1 MVGAELVFPGVEAG
15 SGVSGRLLEL
25 RRVVAEDP
33 ALRAAEV
40 RAELRPRVRHG
51 VVEVDRFYWSARWPA
66 PGDPLGFGAR
76 TVFWDRRDGRVRVLD
91 FPDEPALTWLREP
104 TGPLWSWGERSRLR
118 ILRYIPLRRVTFLLE
133 GADGL
138 APRVIAKTKR
148 TSSLVRAAETLRAAD
163 AAAGRSA
170 AGEFVVPRPLGLDLD
185 RRVLLLEEVPG
196 EPLGSVFDPAAGE
209 ATLRRLGAVHRGVHE
224 LEVPGVPVLATADWV
239 DAAAKAAE
247 QVAALVPS
255 VADAVRRLL
264 GRLAATAPPDEPGAF
279 CQGDF
284 VPSQILCDPTGW
296 AVLDLDD
303 GHVTDPHAEVAALH
317 VALPRELRL
326 PAGTAT
332 DEARAAYLEGYQE
345 RAGRALD
352 PDRLRWFLGVAQLR
366 YLARRLVKGRAAPGE
381 APEILSQALTEQRLQ
396 AP

>member
-1 MVGAELVFPGVEAG
+1 M
-15 SGVSGRLLEL
+15 
-25 RRVVAEDP
+25 
-33 ALRAAEV
+33 
-40 RAELRPRVRHG
+40 
-51 VVEVDRFYWSARWPA
+51 
-66 PGDPLGFGAR
+66 
-76 TVFWDRRDGRVRVLD
+76 
-91 FPDEPALTWLREP
+91 TWLREP
-104 TGPLWSWGERSRLR
+104 TGPLWSWGEPARLR

-133 GADGL
+133 GAAGL
-138 APRVIAKTKR
+138 PPRVIAKTKR
-148 TSSLVRAAETLRAAD
+148 ESSLVRAAETLGAAH

-170 AGEFVVPRPLGLDLD
+170 AGEFVVPRPLGLDLE

-196 EPLGSVFDPAAGE
+196 EALGSVFDPADGD

-224 LEVPGVPVLATADWV
+224 LDVPGVPVLATADWV
-239 DAAAKAAE
+239 EAAAKAAE
-247 QVAALVPS
+247 QITALAPS
-255 VADAVRRLL
+255 VAEAVRRCS
-264 GRLAATAPPDEPGAF
+264 GGSRPPRPPDAPNGAF

-345 RAGRALD
+345 RAGRGAGSRPAALV
-352 PDRLRWFLGVAQLR
+352 P
-366 YLARRLVKGRAAPGE
+366 RRRAAALPG
-381 APEILSQALTEQRLQ
+381 APPHQGPRGPRRGARGPQPGVDGAALQ
-396 AP
+396 AS